1 MKSLHIRG
9 KIFMAILLF
18 AFACSPKNDPQ
29 KIKAEI
35 EKHKAEIA
43 TLNSKIK
50 DLKELLADSLN
61 NDLKHKILVSTKEIQ
76 PAEFNHFIDVKGIV
90 EAVEDAFISPQ
101 MSGQIKAIYVNE
113 GDRVKKGDILVSL
126 NANVTDK
133 GIEEIK
139 TALELATTTYLK
151 QKELW
156 EQKIGSE
163 IQYLQAKNAKESL
176 EGKLETLKA
185 QKEMSMIFA
194 PFDGIVDQVYQK
206 VGELG
211 TPGMRIMQLV
221 NLSDLY
227 INAAISEDYV
237 AVIHEGEMVEVSFPS
252 YPEIAMVAKI
262 HRTGNVINNQNRT
275 FEIKLKIKNTDE
287 KLKPNMLSILKIND
301 FSAKNALVVPSI
313 VIKQDIKGKYIY
325 KAIKNAEERLIA
337 TKTYVETGMSYNGF
351 SMIEKGISQGDNII
365 TEGYNIVTDGS
376 EIRVN

>member
-1 MKSLHIRG
+1 MKSIHMTG
-9 KIFMAILLF
+9 KILMIMLMFV
-18 AFACSPKNDPQ
+18 FACTPKNDPQ

-43 TLNSKIK
+43 ELNSKVK
-50 DLKELLADSLN
+50 DLKEILGDSLN
-61 NDLKHKILVSTKEIQ
+61 NDLKHNILVTTSELKPTD
-76 PAEFNHFIDVKGIV
+76 FNHFIEVKGIV

-113 GDRVKKGDILVSL
+113 GDRVKKGDLLVSL

-194 PFDGIVDQVYQK
+194 PFDGIVDRIYQK

-221 NLSDLY
+221 NLNDLY
-227 INAAISEDYV
+227 INAAISEDYL
-237 AVIHEGEMVEVSFPS
+237 AAIHEGEMVEISFPS
-252 YPEIAMVAKI
+252 YPEINMEAKI

-313 VIKQDIKGKYIY
+313 IIKQDIKGKYIY
-325 KAIKNAEERLIA
+325 KAIKNADGKLNA
-337 TKTYVETGMSYNGF
+337 TKVYMETGMSYNGNTMLL
-351 SMIEKGISQGDNII
+351 SGVSEGDNII
-365 TEGYNIVTDGS
+365 VEGYNIVTDGS
-376 EIRVN
+376 DIRLK